1 MVAQLSEYIENHW
14 IVPFK
19 RVNCMVEEL
28 YLSKGVFKDPSL
40 QHRLCDLKTWQNEY
54 PDFSFKLLILLGF
67 NA

>member
-1 MVAQLSEYIENHW
+1 
-14 IVPFK
+14 
-19 RVNCMVEEL
+19 MVEEL

-54 PDFSFKLLILLGF
+54 PDFSFKPLILLGF